1 MITKKIV
8 PNDFFSWIFSI
19 AITKNKMSATLFV
32 GGGDDSEH
40 DGVHYSWSMFHLM
53 FALATLYVMMT
64 LTNWY
69 SPGNHLSIGTHLV
82 RVEYSLKIPEK

>member
-1 MITKKIV
+1 MRIWV
-8 PNDFFSWIFSI
+8 GDLGFEPAS
-19 AITKNKMSATLFV
+19 SATSPTHKMFV
-32 GGGDDSEH
+32 LGSSDSEH

-69 SPGNHLSIGTHLV
+69 APGKDISIGNNNIFSQPQIL
-82 RVEYSLKIPEK
+82 RFAFFY

>member
-1 MITKKIV
+1 MI
-8 PNDFFSWIFSI
+8 
-19 AITKNKMSATLFV
+19 LFLHYLILV
-32 GGGDDSEH
+32 DGRSGDGEW

-69 SPGNHLSIGTHLV
+69 SPAKDVTIGM
-82 RVEYSLKIPEK
+82 